1 MLIKFGV
8 ENHRSIATRQELSL
22 VAAPLKDPSA
32 ALITLPKAQIELL
45 PAALIYGANASGK
58 SNFISAMAYLQG
70 SVKFSHQIGSPTGG
84 IARTPFIFDPRFQ
97 SEPSKFDIDFALDG
111 VRYQY
116 GFSVND
122 ERYLDEWLFAFP
134 AGKRQ
139 VWFVREPERDNIYF
153 GKNLK
158 GSTRAIQTLMRKNS
172 LFLSVAAQ
180 NAHDQLTPIFRLFAD
195 VSFKIGTGSGT
206 LAASQEFREGQ
217 CDGRIIEFLKNADT
231 GIVAHRFEESPKD
244 ATTEPFAA
252 ELHAL
257 IKKHVPDLEKMTPNL
272 FETKRLSLGHGGPEG
287 RTVFF
292 DLNNESSGTLRL
304 LSLLKTIFSA
314 LDRGTVVVID
324 ELDASLHTYLAEDII
339 LLFNNKKTNPNGA
352 QLIAT
357 THDTN
362 LLSAKLMRRD
372 QIWFTEKD
380 ISGATALYPLTDIR
394 TRNTD
399 NIERG
404 YLEGRFG
411 AVPFRG
417 SIKALVGT
425 EE

>member
-1 MLIKFGV
+1 
-8 ENHRSIATRQELSL
+8 
-22 VAAPLKDPSA
+22 
-32 ALITLPKAQIELL
+32 
-45 PAALIYGANASGK
+45 
-58 SNFISAMAYLQG
+58 
-70 SVKFSHQIGSPTGG
+70 
-84 IARTPFIFDPRFQ
+84 
-97 SEPSKFDIDFALDG
+97 
-111 VRYQY
+111 
-116 GFSVND
+116 
-122 ERYLDEWLFAFP
+122 
-134 AGKRQ
+134 
-139 VWFVREPERDNIYF
+139 
-153 GKNLK
+153 
-158 GSTRAIQTLMRKNS
+158 MRKNS

-180 NAHDQLTPIFRLFAD
+180 NAHDQLTPIFRSFAD

-206 LAASQEFREGQ
+206 LAALQEFREGQ

-231 GIVAHRFEESPKD
+231 GIVAHRFEELPKD

-257 IKKHVPDLEKMTPNL
+257 IKKHVPDLEKMPPNL
-272 FETKRLSLGHGGPEG
+272 FGTKRLSLGHVGPEG

-417 SIKALVGT
+417 SHQGTRRHGRVNHGPRSSRNILVAETQGRLASAKDEDHGRLRGRANRT
-425 EE
+425 